1 MAIEQNP
8 FEMISQA
15 VSNVVPITE
24 MEESADATFEVDPTD
39 GGVIVDFSE
48 NVEMEATGDIIE
60 WYGDLSETL
69 DEDDLGAIASD
80 VIDNYEADK
89 DSRAEWESMFERGFD
104 LLGLKLEQG
113 SEPFEGACTAVHP
126 LLIES
131 AVKFQSKASGELFP
145 VGGPVKTQIL
155 GKSTPEK
162 EMQAN
167 RVQNFMNY
175 QLTEQMPEYFDE
187 FERML
192 FHLPLIGSAFKKLY
206 YDASLKRPA
215 SEFIPIDQ
223 FYVSY
228 YATNLRNADRYTHVI
243 YRSPVEIARDIRAGV
258 YQDIDLPTPSQG
270 DMPSFTEKMDT
281 ILGLSPSSD
290 HDPQYI
296 LLEQHCYLDIED
308 DGVSLPYIVTVEQQS
323 RQILSIRRNYKQDDP
338 NKEKISHFV
347 HYRFVPGFGFYGLG
361 LIHFLGNLTM
371 SATAAM
377 RSLIDAGQFAN
388 LPGGFKAKGVRMVGD
403 NDPIAPGEFKE
414 VEATGIDLSK
424 AIVTLP
430 YKEPS
435 ATLHQ
440 MLNFVTVAGQKFADS
455 TEQVISDAASY
466 GPVGTTMALLEASS
480 KFFSAIH
487 KRVHKSQKDEFN
499 ILARID
505 YDYLPREYPYDVPNE
520 DRSIFKKDFDGRI
533 DVLPVS
539 DPNIPSNAHRMM
551 MANMALQ
558 MAQQSPPGMFNLE
571 ALNRTILNAANMPN
585 IEEILPP
592 KIEPKPMD
600 PVSDIMAATK
610 GIPIAAFPGQN
621 HDAHIQV
628 KMAYL
633 QDPMNGANPIME
645 RVKPILESNIQEHSV
660 MKYQEQMNGLSQQIM
675 QGSPE
680 QAGNP
685 AAIEMAL
692 AQAAQQ
698 VMNAN
703 QAMGQ
708 AQSPEQQ
715 LVALEQAKVE
725 LEKQKIQADTEVQAA
740 EMVLKNKK
748 LELEENAQIIKMMES
763 SATEN
768 FKTDKD
774 EKDRTLKS
782 DLKTMDLVGQAEMKD
797 HEMEHEKELKEMEL
811 MIKSALEE
819 SKAEMK
825 EHEMDHQK
833 DMKEMELMVKDM
845 IEERRLDFE
854 IQREV
859 SKIVNEKMK
868 DRFENGAGMERQD
881 LNLMIQIAIDQ
892 VEENEN
898 DEEG

>member
-1 MAIEQNP
+1 MATERNP
-8 FEMISQA
+8 YDITGN
-15 VSNVVPITE
+15 NVVPLPIE
-24 MEESADATFEVDPTD
+24 VEEESNATFEVDPED

-48 NVEMEATGDIIE
+48 QEDIVEMEASEDIAE

-69 DEDDLGAIASD
+69 EEEDITDIANN
-80 VIDNYEADK
+80 VIDNFQSDK
-89 DSRAEWESMFERGFD
+89 ESRAEWESMFERGFD
-104 LLGLKLEQG
+104 LLGLKLEPG
-113 SEPFEGACTAVHP
+113 SEPFDGACTAVHP

-145 VGGPVKTQIL
+145 SNGPVKAQII
-155 GKSTPEK
+155 GQSSAEK
-162 EMQAN
+162 ETQAN

-192 FHLPLIGSAFKKLY
+192 FHLPIIGSAFKKMY
-206 YDASLKRPA
+206 YDATSKRPR

-228 YATNLRNADRYTHVI
+228 YATDLMNADRYTHVI
-243 YRSPVEIARDIRAGV
+243 YRSPVEIARDMMAGV
-258 YQDIDLPTPSQG
+258 YQDIELPEPTS
-270 DMPSFTEKMDT
+270 SNITTFTEKMDT
-281 ILGLSPSSD
+281 IIGVSPSSD
-290 HDPQYI
+290 NDPQYV

-308 DGVSLPYIVTVEQQS
+308 DEVPLPYIVTVEQQS

-338 NKEKISHFV
+338 NKEKVNHFI

-424 AIVTLP
+424 AIVPLP

-435 ATLHQ
+435 STLFQ
-440 MLNFVTVAGQKFADS
+440 MLNFVTAAGQKFADS

-480 KFFSAIH
+480 KFFTAIH
-487 KRVHKSQKDEFN
+487 KRLHKSQRDEFR

-505 YDYLPREYPYDVPNE
+505 YEYLPEEYPYDVPNE
-520 DRSIFKKDFDGRI
+520 DRSIFKQDFDGRI
-533 DVLPVS
+533 DIIPVS

-571 ALNRTILNAANMPN
+571 ALNRTILNSTNMPN
-585 IEEILPP
+585 VDEILPP
-592 KIEPKPMD
+592 KIEPQQLD
-600 PVSDIMAATK
+600 PVSDIMAVTK
-610 GIPIAAFPGQN
+610 GVPIAAFPGQN

-633 QDPMNGANPIME
+633 QDPQNGANPVMQRIA
-645 RVKPILESNIQEHSV
+645 PILQANIQEHSI
-660 MKYQEQMNGLSQQIM
+660 MKYQEQMNGLTQQMIQQNPQM
-675 QGSPE
+675 
-680 QAGNP
+680 AGDP
-685 AAIEMAL
+685 SSVEMVM

-698 VMNAN
+698 IMNAN

-715 LVALEQAKVE
+715 LMKLEQAKVE
-725 LEKQKIQADTEVQAA
+725 LEKQKLQSDTMVQAA
-740 EMVLKNKK
+740 EMELKTKK
-748 LELEENAQIIKMMES
+748 LKLEEADQIIDLLKAN
-763 SATEN
+763 ATNSMKEEKSTLDRQSKEKLKELDVMAKAAIEEFKITSEN
-768 FKTDKD
+768 
-774 EKDRTLKS
+774 EREVSRTLK
-782 DLKTMDLVGQAEMKD
+782 DMLEARMKD
-797 HEMEHEKELKEMEL
+797 
-811 MIKSALEE
+811 
-819 SKAEMK
+819 
-825 EHEMDHQK
+825 DK
-833 DMKEMELMVKDM
+833 DMEEKGLEALTQLGIAQTKET
-845 IEERRLDFE
+845 
-854 IQREV
+854 
-859 SKIVNEKMK
+859 
-868 DRFENGAGMERQD
+868 G
-881 LNLMIQIAIDQ
+881 
-892 VEENEN
+892 N

>member
-1 MAIEQNP
+1 MATERNP
-8 FEMISQA
+8 YDLMPEEN
-15 VSNVVPITE
+15 SNVIPMEVPE
-24 MEESADATFEVDPTD
+24 QESEATFEVDPTD
-39 GGVIVDFSE
+39 GGIIVDFSE
-48 NVEMEATGDIIE
+48 ASEMEASEDIAE
-60 WYGDLSETL
+60 WFGDLSETL
-69 DEDDLGAIASD
+69 DEDDLVEISNN
-80 VIDNYEADK
+80 VLDNFEADK

-113 SEPFEGACTAVHP
+113 TEPFEGACTAVHP

-145 VGGPVKTQIL
+145 SSGPVKAQIL

-162 EMQAN
+162 ELQAN
-167 RVQNFMNY
+167 RVQSFMNF

-206 YDASLKRPA
+206 YDATTKRPH
-215 SEFIPIDQ
+215 SEFISIDQ

-228 YATNLRNADRYTHVI
+228 YATDLANADRYTHVI
-243 YRSPVEIARDIRAGV
+243 YRSPVELAKDIRAGV
-258 YQDIDLPTPSQG
+258 YQDIDLPTPSSNNIT
-270 DMPSFTEKMDT
+270 PFTEKMDT

-290 HDPQYI
+290 NDPQYV
-296 LLEQHCYLDIED
+296 LLEQHCYLNIED
-308 DGVSLPYIVTVEQQS
+308 EDEACPYIVTIEQQS
-323 RQILSIRRNYKQDDP
+323 KQVLSIRRNYKQDDL
-338 NKEKISHFV
+338 NKEKINHFV

-388 LPGGFKAKGVRMVGD
+388 LPGGFKAKGVLMVGD
-403 NDPIAPGEFKE
+403 NDPISPGEFKE

-424 AIVTLP
+424 AIVPLP

-435 ATLHQ
+435 STLFQ
-440 MLNFVTVAGQKFADS
+440 MLNFVTAAGQKFADS

-487 KRVHKSQKDEFN
+487 KRLHKSQKDEFR

-505 YDYLPREYPYDVPNE
+505 YDYLPNEYPYDVPYE
-520 DRSIFKKDFDGRI
+520 DRSIFKNDFDGRI
-533 DVLPVS
+533 DIIPVS

-585 IEEILPP
+585 VEEILPP
-592 KIEPKPMD
+592 KIKPKPMD

-610 GIPIAAFPGQN
+610 GIPIAAFAGQN

-628 KMAYL
+628 KTAYI
-633 QDPMNGANPIME
+633 QDPSNGANPIMQ
-645 RVKPILESNIQEHSV
+645 RIQPILQANMQEHSV
-660 MKYQEQMNGLSQQIM
+660 MKYQEQMNGLTKEMMNTVPQEGQT
-675 QGSPE
+675 PV
-680 QAGNP
+680 
-685 AAIEMAL
+685 AIEMAM

-698 VMNAN
+698 ITNAN
-703 QAMGQ
+703 QAMGM

-715 LVALEQAKVE
+715 LVALEQEKVKLQQQKLQSDTATNAAE
-725 LEKQKIQADTEVQAA
+725 LE
-740 EMVLKNKK
+740 LKNKK
-748 LELEENAQIIKMMES
+748 LELEENEQILGMIKTNATDNLKREKATSDRES
-763 SATEN
+763 
-768 FKTDKD
+768 K
-774 EKDRTLKS
+774 EK
-782 DLKTMDLVGQAEMKD
+782 
-797 HEMEHEKELKEMEL
+797 LKEMEV
-811 MIKSALEE
+811 ISKASLEE
-819 SKAEMK
+819 FKLNKEEEKEVMRSMK
-825 EHEMDHQK
+825 EILLTN
-833 DMKEMELMVKDM
+833 MKENNQL
-845 IEERRLDFE
+845 
-854 IQREV
+854 
-859 SKIVNEKMK
+859 
-868 DRFENGAGMERQD
+868 D
-881 LNLMIQIAIDQ
+881 LNGLDALVKMAQAQ
-892 VEENEN
+892 QKESQN
-898 DEEG
+898 DG

>member
-1 MAIEQNP
+1 MATERNP
-8 FEMISQA
+8 FESMPQE
-15 VSNVVPITE
+15 VSNVIPMTE
-24 MEESADATFEVDPTD
+24 MEETENATFEVDPVD
-39 GGVIVDFSE
+39 GGVTVDFSE
-48 NVEMEATGDIIE
+48 SVEMEASEDIAE
-60 WYGDLSETL
+60 WYGDLSESL
-69 DEDDLGAIASD
+69 EEEDLASIVND
-80 VIDNYEADK
+80 VIDNFEADK
-89 DSRAEWESMFERGFD
+89 ESRAEWESMFERGFD
-104 LLGLKLEQG
+104 LLGLRLEYG
-113 SEPFEGACTAVHP
+113 TEPFEGACTAVHP

-145 VGGPVKTQIL
+145 SRGPVKARIF

-192 FHLPLIGSAFKKLY
+192 FHLPLIGSSFKKMY
-206 YDASLKRPA
+206 YDATIKRPK

-228 YATNLRNADRYTHVI
+228 YATDLGNADRYTHVI
-243 YRSPVEIARDIRAGV
+243 YRSPVELARDIRVGI
-258 YQDIDLPTPSQG
+258 YQDVDLPTPSVG
-270 DMPSFTEKMDT
+270 NMTAFSEKMDT
-281 ILGLSPSSD
+281 IIGLSPSSD
-290 HDPQYI
+290 NDPQYI
-296 LLEQHCYLDIED
+296 LLEQHCYLSLED
-308 DGVSLPYIVTVEQQS
+308 EDEDEALPYIVTVEQQS
-323 RQILSIRRNYKQDDP
+323 RQVLSIRRNYKQDDP

-403 NDPIAPGEFKE
+403 NDPISPGEFKE

-424 AIVTLP
+424 AIVPLP

-435 ATLHQ
+435 STLFQ
-440 MLNFVTVAGQKFADS
+440 MLNFVTAAGQRFADS

-480 KFFSAIH
+480 KFFTAIH
-487 KRVHKSQKDEFN
+487 KRIHKSQKDEFR

-505 YDYLPREYPYDVPNE
+505 YDYLPSEYPYDVPYE
-520 DRSIFKKDFDGRI
+520 DRSIFKNDFDGRI
-533 DVLPVS
+533 DIVPIS

-585 IEEILPP
+585 VEEILPP
-592 KIEPKPMD
+592 KIKPKPMD

-610 GIPIAAFPGQN
+610 GVPIAAFPGQN

-628 KMAYL
+628 KMMYL

-645 RVKPILESNIQEHSV
+645 RIRPILESNIQEHSI
-660 MKYQEQMNGLSQQIM
+660 MKYQEQMSGITNQMMQQN
-675 QGSPE
+675 PE
-680 QAGNP
+680 QATNP
-685 AAIEMAL
+685 AVVEMAM
-692 AQAAQQ
+692 AEAAQQ
-698 VMNAN
+698 IMNAN

-725 LEKQKIQADTEVQAA
+725 LEKQKLQSNTATNAA
-740 EMVLKNKK
+740 ELELKNKK
-748 LELEENAQIIKMMES
+748 LELEENEQLIDMLKTGA
-763 SATEN
+763 
-768 FKTDKD
+768 TDKFKREKADLDRDSKEKLKDMEIMAKVALEDFKINKED
-774 EKDRTLKS
+774 ERE
-782 DLKTMDLVGQAEMKD
+782 VARVMKD
-797 HEMEHEKELKEMEL
+797 MLQANMKDNKEL
-811 MIKSALEE
+811 
-819 SKAEMK
+819 
-825 EHEMDHQK
+825 
-833 DMKEMELMVKDM
+833 DMKGLDALVKM
-845 IEERRLDFE
+845 AISQQKE
-854 IQREV
+854 I
-859 SKIVNEKMK
+859 S
-868 DRFENGAGMERQD
+868 
-881 LNLMIQIAIDQ
+881 
-892 VEENEN
+892 N